1 MALTSSQPFLKVE
14 KIEIKLIILI
24 ISIINTKMEMN
35 FNFKMNDNNDG
46 TQMEIFLGGYM
57 MYSFTIQPLSN
68 IKYDDIK
75 RFFENNDDTT
85 NTTYLELYNRLEV
98 TYLSKKSGN
107 YVFETTMSDGSNIFR
122 IPINKHNSEK
132 LYKHLMIYKRITAHE
147 DS

>member
-1 MALTSSQPFLKVE
+1 
-14 KIEIKLIILI
+14 
-24 ISIINTKMEMN
+24 MN

>member
-1 MALTSSQPFLKVE
+1 
-14 KIEIKLIILI
+14 
-24 ISIINTKMEMN
+24 MELN
-35 FNFKMNDNNDG
+35 FNFTMNDNNDG

-68 IKYDDIK
+68 ITYDDIK
-75 RFFENNDDTT
+75 RFFENKDDDDDNEDDDDDTT
-85 NTTYLELYNRLEV
+85 NTTYLELYDHLEV

-132 LYKHLMIYKRITAHE
+132 LYKHLMIYKRITAHDE
-147 DS
+147 DSDEDS

>member
-1 MALTSSQPFLKVE
+1 
-14 KIEIKLIILI
+14 
-24 ISIINTKMEMN
+24 MELN
-35 FNFKMNDNNDG
+35 FNFTMNDNNDG

-68 IKYDDIK
+68 ITYDNIK
-75 RFFENNDDTT
+75 EFFENKDDDDDTIDD
-85 NTTYLELYNRLEV
+85 TYLELYDRLEV

-132 LYKHLMIYKRITAHE
+132 LYRHLMIYKCITAHDE
-147 DS
+147 GYKF